1 MEIKVVTLKEM
12 EFVEVEGEFKQVFK
26 DEKKVPCF
34 VTNQSMNK
42 GKMLGL
48 IKGSLI
54 ADLFKLEN
62 LESKNSEKK
71 AEAMQSLDLTEMQK
85 LIYLG
90 VLGANKDLTLDFDEF
105 LGKFHYSFDETASV
119 YMALLESLMGQD
131 SNKFAKGLQKSTST
145 KQGKK

>member
-105 LGKFHYSFDETASV
+105 LDRFHYSFDETASV